1 MAYVHNEVAY
11 DNAIARNIKR
21 NAAKTRGDL
30 WFAMP
35 DAQRV
40 SDLLFEVGEFAPL
53 MSGEGWRV
61 GDHPVVNACRGEFY
75 SSLRQTAMEWGGLS
89 LKQHEA
95 ALALIKRGEE
105 RVAERQRVK
114 AEQQAKD
121 ADLSEWVGVVKG
133 RYDFTFTL
141 RLVLAMDGMYGT
153 SYIHVGADDVGR
165 VIVYKGTKRLGDK
178 GETVTVKATVK
189 DHSIRDGVKQTIIT
203 RPA

>member
-1 MAYVHNEVAY
+1 MSYVHNEAAY
-11 DNAIARNIKR
+11 QNAIARNIKR
-21 NAAKTRGDL
+21 NAAKTRREV

-35 DAQRV
+35 DAERV
-40 SDLLFEVGEFAPL
+40 NDFLFGMGDFGCVEDATG
-53 MSGEGWRV
+53 RV
-61 GDHPVVNACRGEFY
+61 LYAHPVVSACQGDFY
-75 SSLRQTAMEWGGLS
+75 SSLYKTVLEWGGLS
-89 LKQHEA
+89 AKQHVA
-95 ALALIKRGEE
+95 ALALIKRGED

-141 RLVLAMDGMYGT
+141 RLVLTMDGIYGT
-153 SYIHVGADDVGR
+153 SYLHVGADDVGR

-189 DHSIRDGVKQTIIT
+189 DHSIRDGVKQTVIT